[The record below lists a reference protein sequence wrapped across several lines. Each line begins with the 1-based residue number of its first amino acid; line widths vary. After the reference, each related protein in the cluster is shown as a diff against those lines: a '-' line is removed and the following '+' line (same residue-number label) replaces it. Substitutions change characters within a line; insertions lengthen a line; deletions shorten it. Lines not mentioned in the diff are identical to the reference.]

1 MNKKN
6 IFKKIIS
13 GKIKTDLIYKDKD
26 ITVFYDKNPKA
37 LFHILL
43 VPNIYIKNMNKIN
56 EKHIFLLGKMLF
68 LASKIAKQKGI
79 HKKGYRL
86 VINCKRNA
94 GQEIPYLHVHLLG
107 GNNLGEMVN

>member
-6 IFKKIIS
+6 IFEKIIS

-37 LFHILL
+37 LLHILL
-43 VPNIYIKNMNKIN
+43 VPNIYIKNMNRVNK
-56 EKHIFLLGKMLF
+56 KHISLLGKMLY

-79 HKKGYRL
+79 NKKGYRI
-86 VINCKRNA
+86 VINCKNNA
-94 GQEIPYLHVHLLG
+94 GQEIPYLHIHLLG
-107 GNNLGEMVN
+107 GNNLGKMVN